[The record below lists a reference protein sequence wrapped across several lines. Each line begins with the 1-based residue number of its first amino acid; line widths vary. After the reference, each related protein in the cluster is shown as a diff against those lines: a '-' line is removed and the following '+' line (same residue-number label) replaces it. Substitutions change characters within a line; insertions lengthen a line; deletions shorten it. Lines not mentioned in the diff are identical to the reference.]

1 VDFFNPITIG
11 MFLISLAMAYHI
23 IRNGKSPLWLM
34 ALAVASFAGLYSFL
48 ATIAV
53 WVAYLAFGVIPDLL
67 RSHSARRFAD
77 NVVNA
82 ADPGRSYREK
92 LRNVELVGSVDSK
105 RALAEECIRTGRFAD
120 AIELYESAM
129 QGPLGAQDATL
140 LKGLGRA
147 RMLSGQGAEA
157 EALFVKLKEVDP
169 AAFDADA
176 ELDYARALASQGKD
190 DAAVAQF
197 EKVVA
202 RYPGEEARAR
212 FGLLLESLGQQAR
225 AQALFTEILKSV
237 KGAPSYY
244 RGRQREWV
252 SIAKA
257 HIK

>member
-1 VDFFNPITIG
+1 MGFLNPISIG
-11 MFLISLAMAYHI
+11 IVLLNLALAWHV
-23 IRNGKSPLWLM
+23 IRTGRSPLWLAGLALASFM
-34 ALAVASFAGLYSFL
+34 GFLYTVALWIAFLAVA
-48 ATIAV
+48 
-53 WVAYLAFGVIPDLL
+53 VIPDML
-67 RSHSARRFAD
+67 RSNSARRLAD

-105 RALAEECIRTGRFAD
+105 RALAEECIKTGRFAD
-120 AIELYESAM
+120 AVELYESAM
-129 QGPLGAQDATL
+129 QGPLGAQDPTL

-157 EALFVKLKEVDP
+157 EALFVKLKDVDP

-176 ELDYARALASQGKD
+176 ELDYARALALQSKN

-244 RGRQREWV
+244 RSRQREWV
-252 SIAKA
+252 SIAKS